1 MLGDHGLLVPVF
13 FSNWLCQNVKTL
25 IEFQKYFPI
34 SAKAMPWSLWK
45 WLGSQ
50 RIFEGIKFPNPIG
63 YSPGQAHVTN
73 IDPKCSFFYWAWKSE
88 NRIPIFSL
96 VYLGCPWGC
105 ILKSTLVA
113 PALKENIFEKVK
125 QNTRKRM
132 SPNTTAKERQRV
144 CMIVLDDHGLS
155 VPPLFFKLTLS
166 KCSKNHRVSEIFSHQ
181 CQGHALVSVKVTGL
195 PTHFWRNKI
204 PKPNWL

>member
-1 MLGDHGLLVPVF
+1 MALWSLCLNVAKFAIDDIDDDLRTSKSFLVSSVRLCWVIMVFWFPFF
-13 FSNWLCQNVKTL
+13 FSNWPCQNVKKL

-155 VPPLFFKLTLS
+155 VPPLFFQ
-166 KCSKNHRVSEIFSHQ
+166 ID
-181 CQGHALVSVKVTGL
+181 LVKMFKKS
-195 PTHFWRNKI
+195 
-204 PKPNWL
+204 

>member
-1 MLGDHGLLVPVF
+1 
-13 FSNWLCQNVKTL
+13 
-25 IEFQKYFPI
+25 
-34 SAKAMPWSLWK
+34 MPWSLWK

-155 VPPLFFKLTLS
+155 VPPLFFSNWPCQNVQKIIEFQKYFPISAKAMPWSLWKWLGSQRIFEGIKFPNPIGYSPGQAHVTNIDP
-166 KCSKNHRVSEIFSHQ
+166 KCSFFYW
-181 CQGHALVSVKVTGL
+181 A
-195 PTHFWRNKI
+195 
-204 PKPNWL
+204 

>member
-1 MLGDHGLLVPVF
+1 MALWSLCLNVAKFAIDDIDDDLRTSLKVFWFLQSDCVGWSWSSGSRF
-13 FSNWLCQNVKTL
+13 FSNRPCQNVKKL

-155 VPPLFFKLTLS
+155 VPPLFFQ
-166 KCSKNHRVSEIFSHQ
+166 ID
-181 CQGHALVSVKVTGL
+181 LVKMFKKS
-195 PTHFWRNKI
+195 
-204 PKPNWL
+204 

>member
-1 MLGDHGLLVPVF
+1 MALWSLCLNVPKVAIDDVDDDIRTSKSFLVSSVRLCWVIMVF
-13 FSNWLCQNVKTL
+13 WFPF
-25 IEFQKYFPI
+25 FQKYFPI

-73 IDPKCSFFYWAWKSE
+73 IDPKCSLFYWAWKRE

-96 VYLGCPWGC
+96 MYLGCPWGC

-113 PALKENIFEKVK
+113 PALKENIFEEVK
-125 QNTRKRM
+125 QNTRKRISQWNIPILSRLM
-132 SPNTTAKERQRV
+132 PIASLWCFGRFWKPSMLNMFIWNHLKTFERGGGSRDRKK
-144 CMIVLDDHGLS
+144 M
-155 VPPLFFKLTLS
+155 F
-166 KCSKNHRVSEIFSHQ
+166 
-181 CQGHALVSVKVTGL
+181 
-195 PTHFWRNKI
+195 
-204 PKPNWL
+204 

>member
-1 MLGDHGLLVPVF
+1 MALWSLCLNVAKFAIDDIDDGLRTSKSFLVSSVRLCWVIMVF
-13 FSNWLCQNVKTL
+13 WFPFFFKLTLSKCKKTHRISEIFSH
-25 IEFQKYFPI
+25 

-96 VYLGCPWGC
+96 MYLGCPWGW

-125 QNTRKRM
+125 QNTTKRM
-132 SPNTTAKERQRV
+132 SPNTTAKEHQRV
-144 CMIVLDDHGLS
+144 CMIVLGDHGLL
-155 VPPLFFKLTLS
+155 VPPLFFS
-166 KCSKNHRVSEIFSHQ
+166 NWP
-181 CQGHALVSVKVTGL
+181 CQNVK
-195 PTHFWRNKI
+195 KS
-204 PKPNWL
+204 